1 MLTLTTSFRRKNH
14 SCVEEN
20 IDEKLFTETFDFTR
34 TYHLSLGSVDV
45 EVSEHTVG
53 ESEKFS
59 PEIRRGGEAHTKQT
73 LWINQILSC

>member
-14 SCVEEN
+14 SCVEGN
-20 IDEKLFTETFDFTR
+20 IDEKFFTETFDFTR
-34 TYHLSLGSVDV
+34 TYHLSSSSMDV
-45 EVSEHTVG
+45 EVLEHTVG

-59 PEIRRGGEAHTKQT
+59 PEILCGSEAHRTHA